1 MSGNKVDPQTIR
13 SRLKHPVID
22 SDGHWLEFG
31 PTILKYMEKVGGK
44 KAFEGLKSREDVVRA
59 F

>member
-1 MSGNKVDPQTIR
+1 MPGNSVDPQTIH

-31 PTILKYMEKVGGK
+31 PTILEYMEKVGGK
-44 KAFEGLKSREDVVRA
+44 KASDGLKSREEAVP
-59 F
+59 